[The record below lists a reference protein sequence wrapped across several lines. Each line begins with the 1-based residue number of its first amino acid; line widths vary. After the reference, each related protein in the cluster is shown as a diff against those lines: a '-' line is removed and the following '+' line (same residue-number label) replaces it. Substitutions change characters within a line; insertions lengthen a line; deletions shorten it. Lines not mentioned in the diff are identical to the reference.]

1 MSVFALS
8 WIFKPTQDVKVLK
21 QYFIER
27 KKVDYELL
35 CGVVKKHLKFIKGY
49 YDKDTEAAE
58 QRSKEISNDIEGPA
72 PKVKPIM
79 AQQMEKNKKRAMKQ
93 LNKLFA

>member
-1 MSVFALS
+1 VE
-8 WIFKPTQDVKVLK
+8 VLK

-35 CGVVKKHLKFIKGY
+35 RGVVKKHLTFIEVY

-58 QRSKEISNDIEGPA
+58 QRSKEISIDIEGPA
-72 PKVKPIM
+72 PKVKPITV
-79 AQQMEKNKKRAMKQ
+79 QTTGNE
-93 LNKLFA
+93 

>member
-1 MSVFALS
+1 VE
-8 WIFKPTQDVKVLK
+8 VLK

-35 CGVVKKHLKFIKGY
+35 RGLVKKHLTFIEAY

-58 QRSKEISNDIEGPA
+58 KRSKELTKDIEGPA
-72 PKVKPIM
+72 PKVKPITV
-79 AQQMEKNKKRAMKQ
+79 QQLEKNKKRVRKQ
-93 LNKLFA
+93 LNKLFI